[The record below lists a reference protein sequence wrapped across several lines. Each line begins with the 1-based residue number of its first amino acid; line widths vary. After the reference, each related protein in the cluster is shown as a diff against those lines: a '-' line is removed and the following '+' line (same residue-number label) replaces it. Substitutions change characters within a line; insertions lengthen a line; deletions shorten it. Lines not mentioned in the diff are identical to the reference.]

1 MNKEYVVLDEEG
13 NVSFNDKT
21 KRPEV
26 FKSFKAA
33 KKRSHVLATCA
44 PGREIKIYELTAETI
59 APVKPAE
66 TSRAHPLEHYR

>member
-1 MNKEYVVLDEEG
+1 MRKEYVVLDETG
-13 NVSFNDKT
+13 NVSFNPKIDQ
-21 KRPEV
+21 PEI

-33 KKRSHVLATCA
+33 KKRSHIIATCA
-44 PGREIKIYELTAETI
+44 PGQAIKIYELTAETI